1 MLFFLGGSLG
11 ATLTTAVLTIRA
23 DATSA
28 LNLLHTGPRVPFSDA
43 FLLLMLPAAIGL
55 TLTGGVPGRRPSAA

>member
-1 MLFFLGGSLG
+1 MVFFLGSSLG

-28 LNLLHTGPRVPFSDA
+28 LNLL
-43 FLLLMLPAAIGL
+43 LMLPAAIGL
-55 TLTGGVPGRRPSAA
+55 TLTGGVPGRRHSAA